1 MRPSRL
7 VQLRSLKNSV
17 SGSVRLLSVL
27 PDELPSAIE
36 KLQTSGRSQQKL
48 QEGLYER
55 LAAHEAQS
63 LASSAERIGDVNV
76 VMSAVSGWD
85 ANGLKKLAS
94 SIASRPAT
102 IAVLMTAESPALVVV
117 CRSQISRLTPGR
129 CSRI

>member
-1 MRPSRL
+1 MRPSRPDP
-7 VQLRSLKNSV
+7 LRALKSSV

-36 KLQTSGRSQQKL
+36 KLQISGRSQQKL

-63 LASSAERIGDVNV
+63 LASSAEQIGAVNV

-94 SIASRPAT
+94 AIAGEACDDCRAPDSRVSVARRGVPLAGS
-102 IAVLMTAESPALVVV
+102 LD
-117 CRSQISRLTPGR
+117 
-129 CSRI
+129 